1 MILIPLDYFLFLVE
15 RKKET
20 VGEGSVSGTQKRK
33 KLEKQEEQLK
43 NYNKDLSMVYKIMG
57 NIIIITIQAGG
68 F

>member
-1 MILIPLDYFLFLVE
+1 MRDLYDNKTVNFLKFLVE

-20 VGEGSVSGTQKRK
+20 VGEGSVSGNQKRK

-43 NYNKDLSMVYKIMG
+43 NYNKDLSMVCMR
-57 NIIIITIQAGG
+57 G

>member
-1 MILIPLDYFLFLVE
+1 ME